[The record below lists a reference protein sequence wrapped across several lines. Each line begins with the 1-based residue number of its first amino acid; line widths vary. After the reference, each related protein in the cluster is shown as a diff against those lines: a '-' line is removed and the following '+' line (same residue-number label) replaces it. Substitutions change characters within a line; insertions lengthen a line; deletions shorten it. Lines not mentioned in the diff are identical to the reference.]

1 MAVDCGI
8 VCCMCYVDL
17 SYLLYVY
24 WLQTVVLSVVC
35 VMLTLVIYCMCIGV
49 LAADCG
55 IVRCMCYVDLS
66 YLLYVYWCIG
76 CRLWYCPLY
85 VLC

>member
-1 MAVDCGI
+1 M
-8 VCCMCYVDL
+8 
-17 SYLLYVY
+17 
-24 WLQTVVLSVVC
+24 VLSVVC

-49 LAADCG
+49 LAVDCG

-76 CRLWYCPLY
+76 CRLVLSVLCVMLTLVIYCMCIGCRLWYCLLY